1 MLVRRCEHFT
11 PNCLFNDFQLRT
23 YPNHPIA
30 IQHSIALQI
39 NFTWATCSIH
49 IDSRRVFWNLQGKNQ
64 IPKKIVLLQR
74 LARPTCSLYPPPP
87 LTIIIAGKR
96 KTQATNTCACQQ
108 VDQWKV
114 RWNIFLLMAG
124 QLSQLNAFRPV
135 SQMKNG
141 STSRAA
147 EKWIESLN
155 YLFNAGQLIL
165 DRKYQL

>member
-1 MLVRRCEHFT
+1 M
-11 PNCLFNDFQLRT
+11 
-23 YPNHPIA
+23 A

-49 IDSRRVFWNLQGKNQ
+49 IDSRRVFWNLQGKNK
-64 IPKKIVLLQR
+64 IPKKLFY
-74 LARPTCSLYPPPP
+74 CNSLPSPPVHCNTYHHHHPPPS

-96 KTQATNTCACQQ
+96 KTQATNACACQQ

-135 SQMKNG
+135 SQMKNW